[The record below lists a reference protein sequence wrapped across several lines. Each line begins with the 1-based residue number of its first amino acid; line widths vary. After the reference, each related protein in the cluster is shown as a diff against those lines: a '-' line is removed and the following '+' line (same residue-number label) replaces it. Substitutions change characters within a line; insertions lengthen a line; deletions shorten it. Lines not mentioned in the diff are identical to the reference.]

1 MARLAVLLSLQ
12 QPPTRQSLIKDAARF
27 GIVQAATQPLQ
38 DLYQS
43 LEVDFHPLKLCD
55 RVQTT
60 LKFVEGSEDMAQLQ
74 QYLPALREITLV
86 RLLKQVAQVYQSI
99 CFDRLLQLAPFA
111 DSFTLERII
120 VDCVRHNDMQ
130 VFRKDSQFYNIYY
143 YICYSSMTYN
153 L

>member
-1 MARLAVLLSLQ
+1 M
-12 QPPTRQSLIKDAARF
+12 T
-27 GIVQAATQPLQ
+27 
-38 DLYQS
+38 
-43 LEVDFHPLKLCD
+43 LKLI
-55 RVQTT
+55 
-60 LKFVEGSEDMAQLQ
+60 EGSEDLAQLQ

-130 VFRKDSQFYNIYY
+130 VS
-143 YICYSSMTYN
+143 
-153 L
+153 

>member
-1 MARLAVLLSLQ
+1 MLVEVNNDNVYFYVFSKPVLENNWMH
-12 QPPTRQSLIKDAARF
+12 F
-27 GIVQAATQPLQ
+27 CFQAATQPLQ
-38 DLYQS
+38 DLYQW

-60 LKFVEGSEDMAQLQ
+60 LKFVENSEDMTLLQ

-99 CFDRLLQLAPFA
+99 CFDRLLHLAPFA
-111 DSFTLERII
+111 DAFTLERVI

-130 VFRKDSQFYNIYY
+130 V
-143 YICYSSMTYN
+143 N
-153 L
+153 LKPVGSHRTKFSPQSP